1 MRNAESLRSQERRIA
16 ALAGPLRL
24 QDRFA
29 YRRRAVRPF
38 CVLSASF
45 LLFCVSSASLVFGG
59 SIGHT
64 LRFSASD
71 LQVSYQDG
79 YAIPSLPGCEPG
91 WTVGKPMLPIAVCRV
106 LIPTGASASTVE
118 IVSCATETLAGEY
131 QVLPAQM
138 PRPVSAIQAPAFV
151 NPDPAVYQSNQLY
164 PTVPARLQGTGDKTG
179 FRIAEVFAYP
189 LHWLPAQRRLVLST
203 EITFRVNYEEDK
215 TLAEFRTASQVG
227 SAIEELQGLV
237 LNPEDIRRF
246 APATKASDP
255 QDLEYV
261 VITSAELAG
270 CFQPLLDWYR
280 ETGLTCDVK
289 TREWITVN
297 YPGVDAP
304 ERIRNF
310 IIDYYANHGLTY
322 VLLAGDTQIVPCRK
336 GRAIVPGYTDD
347 LPTDLYYADL
357 QWSWDG
363 DHDGI
368 WGEYGDD
375 TVDFYADV
383 YVGRAPVDDS
393 TQAAVFVNKVLG
405 YELEPA
411 SGYMSRMLL
420 PYTQLYATP
429 YYSGELA
436 QDSISAF
443 LPGRWQKATLT
454 GLSSTAPIHDSIEA
468 GFGLCHIVAHGNS
481 TGCYTMGGV
490 PIYNVATANSQTN
503 GRKLPVLTSIACY
516 SGNFEYNECLAE
528 ALMNNPSGGAVAVIM
543 NSRYGIAQPPG
554 CGPAEKLDIRF
565 YDYLFRLD
573 SFELGRAHSASRD
586 YYAADGRS
594 GGIWQWSLYELNLF
608 GDPRMPVWTA
618 EPEVMLADYPAL
630 LNPGVQQVS
639 VRVTSNS
646 LPRAGARVRMF
657 KPGDFDVSG
666 VTGVNGQMSLNVNP
680 QSAGTFHLVVL
691 TQNGVPFRDSGQVRA
706 TGACVQCLSHALI
719 DSAPGGNGDGIIN
732 PGETIRMP
740 VWFRNFGNQPA
751 SGVLVRLRSS
761 DPAVTL
767 LDSMCSLG
775 TLTPGESAR
784 APDFSFAVASSCTN
798 GYLIQFVLHA
808 ADQSDS
814 AWDSRVMALVAT
826 SALAYQ
832 GCLVV
837 DTFPGGNRNSRLDPG
852 ETAQLVVRL
861 ANYGYGNAF
870 AVSGI
875 LRSGDPGLVVPDS
888 MGGFGNIAPDS
899 LGTSLADPFLVR
911 ADSAIPRE
919 TNVLCSLVVS
929 PAGEPERRLS
939 FLLPVGEMR
948 TCDPVP
954 DTGGASHRYYAYD
967 DGDTGYAQC
976 PTYDWVE
983 LRGTGTDLRL
993 DSNDKTVRVNMP
1005 FPIRFFGTRYTTISV
1020 CSNGWL
1026 ACGSTVARNWVN
1038 HQMPTGSPPGGMI
1051 CPNWD
1056 NLDPGLS
1063 GRVWFRYDTTGHRI
1077 IIEWDSVAYHD
1088 TLGLRETFETII
1100 SDTTRAT
1107 PTGDNEILFQYKT
1120 ANYFG
1125 SSSIGIQNS
1134 TSLVGVN
1141 YLFDSSYHRAAA
1153 LILPG
1158 RAIKFTT
1165 FAPSSGMEE
1174 RASDVGPMAALEVRP
1189 SIFADRA
1196 VIRYASRGAGHAEL
1210 VIYDRAGRKVTGWR
1224 VPGNSGSVVWDGRDV
1239 SGHRVGAGV
1248 YFCRLQ
1254 SAHAG
1259 SACRL
1264 VLAR

>member
-1 MRNAESLRSQERRIA
+1 MLYALRLIDHALRA
-16 ALAGPLRL
+16 ALCARRP
-24 QDRFA
+24 A
-29 YRRRAVRPF
+29 YGVWRYAL
-38 CVLSASF
+38 CLSFVS
-45 LLFCVSSASLVFGG
+45 LLSGG
-59 SIGHT
+59 SIEYT

-71 LQVSYQDG
+71 LQVSGQDG

-91 WTVGKPMLPIAVCRV
+91 WEPGKPMLPIATCRL
-106 LIPTGASASTVE
+106 LIPAGASATGVE
-118 IVSCATETLAGEY
+118 IVGSATETLPGDY
-131 QVLPAQM
+131 RVFPVQM
-138 PRPVSAIQAPAFV
+138 PRPVSAVQTPAFV
-151 NPDPAVYQSNQLY
+151 NPDPLVYQSNQQY
-164 PTVPARLQGTGDKTG
+164 PLVSAELLGTGNKTG
-179 FRIAEVFAYP
+179 FRIAEVRVYP
-189 LHWLPAQRRLVLST
+189 LHWLPAQRRLLLST
-203 EITFRVNYEEDK
+203 EMTFRVNCEEDPPPS
-215 TLAEFRTASQVG
+215 AYRRPPTARGLTARQVG
-227 SAIEELQGLV
+227 SAEVELAGLV
-237 LNPEDIRRF
+237 ANPDDIRRF
-246 APATKASDP
+246 APATRTSDP
-255 QDLEYV
+255 QDFEYV
-261 VITSAELAG
+261 VITSAQLAG

-280 ETGLTCDVK
+280 ETGLLADVK
-289 TREWITVN
+289 TREWITAN

-336 GRAIVPGYTDD
+336 GRAVVPGYTDD
-347 LPTDLYYADL
+347 IPTDLYYADL

-375 TVDFYADV
+375 TVDFYTDIC
-383 YVGRAPVDDS
+383 VGRAPVDDS
-393 TQAAVFVNKVLG
+393 AQAARFVSKVLG
-405 YELEPA
+405 YELQPA
-411 SGYMSRMLL
+411 PGYLTRMLL

-429 YYSGELA
+429 YYSGKLA

-443 LPGRWQKATLT
+443 LPGRWQKAMFT

-481 TGCYTMGGV
+481 TGCYTMGGT
-490 PIYNVATANSQTN
+490 PLYTVATANSQTN

-516 SGNFEYNECLAE
+516 AGNFEYDECLAE
-528 ALMNNPSGGAVAVIM
+528 ALMNNPNGGAVAVIM

-554 CGPAEKLDIRF
+554 CGPAERLDIRF

-586 YYAADGRS
+586 CYAADGRA

-618 EPEVMLADYPAL
+618 EPEVLLADFPQI
-630 LNPGVQQVS
+630 LNPGAQQLL
-639 VRVTSNS
+639 VRVTGNS
-646 LPRAGARVRMF
+646 RPCPEAQVRVF
-657 KPGDFDVSG
+657 KTGDFDASG
-666 VTGVNGQMSLNVNP
+666 TTGTNGQVALNVSP
-680 QSAGTFHLVVL
+680 QSAGTFHIVAVA
-691 TQNGVPFRDSGQVRA
+691 QNGIPFRDSGQVR
-706 TGACVQCLSHALI
+706 TLGPCVQYLSHALI
-719 DSAPGGNGDGIIN
+719 DSPPGGNGDGIIN
-732 PGETIRMP
+732 PGETIR
-740 VWFRNFGNQPA
+740 VASWFRNFGNQPA
-751 SGVLVRLRSS
+751 SGVVVRLRSS
-761 DPAVTL
+761 DPAATI
-767 LDSMCSLG
+767 LDSLSSLG
-775 TLTPGESAR
+775 TLSPGESAR
-784 APDFSFAVASSCTN
+784 AQDFSFAVASSCTN
-798 GYLIQFVLHA
+798 GYLIPFALHA
-808 ADQSDS
+808 ADQNDS
-814 AWDSRVMALVAT
+814 AWDSRVLALVAT
-826 SALAYQ
+826 SVLAFQ
-832 GCLVV
+832 GCTVI
-837 DTFPGGNRNSRLDPG
+837 DTFPGGNRNARLDPG
-852 ETAQLVVRL
+852 ETAELVVRL
-861 ANYGYGNAF
+861 ENYGYGNAF
-870 AVSGI
+870 ATSGTI
-875 LRSGDPGLVVPDS
+875 RSADPRLVVTDS
-888 MGGFGNIAPDS
+888 AGGFGTIAPDS
-899 LGTSLADPFLVR
+899 LGSSLADPFLVR

-929 PAGEPERRLS
+929 PAGEPARRLS
-939 FLLPVGEMR
+939 FFLPVGEMR
-948 TCDPVP
+948 ACDPVP
-954 DTGGASHRYYAYD
+954 DSGGASHRYYAYD

-983 LRGTGTDLRL
+983 LRGNGTDLRL
-993 DSNDKTVRVNMP
+993 DSNDKTVRVTMP
-1005 FPIRFFGTRYTTISV
+1005 FPIRYFGTRYTTISV

-1038 HQMPTGSPPGGMI
+1038 HQMPTGAPPGGMI

-1063 GRVWFRYDTTGHRI
+1063 GTVWFRYDTAGHRI
-1077 IIEWDSVAYHD
+1077 IVEWDSVAYHD
-1088 TLGLRETFETII
+1088 TLGLWETFETII

-1174 RASDVGPMAALEVRP
+1174 RASGVGPMAALEVRP
-1189 SIFADRA
+1189 SIFADLT
-1196 VIRYASRGAGHAEL
+1196 VIRYALRGAESAQL
-1210 VIYDRAGRKVTGWR
+1210 VIFDRTGRKVTSWR
-1224 VPGNSGSVVWDGRDV
+1224 VTGNSGSVTWDGHEV
-1239 SGHRVGAGV
+1239 SGRRAGAGV

-1254 SAHAG
+1254 GTHTRST
-1259 SACRL
+1259 CRL